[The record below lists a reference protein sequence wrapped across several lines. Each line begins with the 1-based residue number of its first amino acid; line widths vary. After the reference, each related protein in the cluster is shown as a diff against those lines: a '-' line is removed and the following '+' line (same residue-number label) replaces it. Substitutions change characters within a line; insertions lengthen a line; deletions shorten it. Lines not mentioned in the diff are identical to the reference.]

1 VSSLA
6 ATLREAEPGIGVRLV
21 LEDGSEVAGV
31 FRCVD
36 GDVVELDDGAKRVDL
51 RRVKRVNLDF
61 SSVPKHELAA

>member
-6 ATLREAEPGIGVRLV
+6 ATLRKAEPGIRVRLV

-31 FRCVD
+31 LRGVD
-36 GDVVELDDGAKRVDL
+36 GDVVELDEGVTRVDL

>member
-6 ATLREAEPGIGVRLV
+6 ATLRKAEPGIRVRLV
-21 LEDGSEVAGV
+21 LEDDSEVAGV
-31 FRCVD
+31 LRGVD
-36 GDVVELDDGAKRVDL
+36 GDVVELDEGVTRVDL